1 MTPSTDAEVSALWSA
16 VFGGPPAIT
25 ASASMMLA
33 ILIDQLQTCPP
44 YTPFDGPLDL
54 GAPIGE
60 P

>member
-1 MTPSTDAEVSALWSA
+1 MTTPTDAEVTALWSE

-33 ILIDQLQTCPP
+33 ILIDHLQTCPP
-44 YTPFDGPLDL
+44 YSPFDGPLDL
-54 GAPIGE
+54 GASIGE

>member
-1 MTPSTDAEVSALWSA
+1 MTTPTDAEVMALWSE

-33 ILIDQLQTCPP
+33 ILVDHLQTCPP
-44 YTPFDGPLDL
+44 YSPLDGPLDL
-54 GAPIGE
+54 GAAIGK